1 MSDFANKRWFALS
14 LDEVRHTVEKDNTA
28 LYKIIP
34 FDILLQILSDHKIA
48 LVNTSM
54 WDDIYENFFLNES
67 FYKDG
72 KEVPYHYMSD
82 KFYGQCWSRKGNSDA
97 LWRIYSQDRKGVQIK
112 TSVGKILDSIPDK
125 KDDGGIY
132 LFGKV
137 DYYSQSKIE
146 GDLKSIKAL
155 TDDQFAIIMLQSL
168 LVKRNSFSHESEY
181 RLIYMSKKLFGEGT
195 PIKLLPID
203 HHTFIERICFDPR
216 ADDSYVDR
224 CTRLLTQSFGVP
236 RKKIN
241 KSNLYAFK
249 PLRFEL
255 E

>member
-1 MSDFANKRWFALS
+1 M
-14 LDEVRHTVEKDNTA
+14 
-28 LYKIIP
+28 
-34 FDILLQILSDHKIA
+34 
-48 LVNTSM
+48 
-54 WDDIYENFFLNES
+54 
-67 FYKDG
+67 
-72 KEVPYHYMSD
+72 
-82 KFYGQCWSRKGNSDA
+82 
-97 LWRIYSQDRKGVQIK
+97 
-112 TSVGKILDSIPDK
+112 
-125 KDDGGIY
+125 
-132 LFGKV
+132 

-146 GDLKSIKAL
+146 GDLKSLKAL

-181 RLIYMSKKLFGEGT
+181 RLIYMSKNLFGEGT
-195 PIKLLPID
+195 PVKLLPID
-203 HHTFIERICFDPR
+203 PYTFIERICFDPR

-236 RKKIN
+236 RRKIK